1 MLPWVRVDEVGVL
14 KPLTCAARRAGE
26 AVMADAGWVEPDVVE
41 EAEEVVARIWME
53 RSGRVQDYW

>member
-1 MLPWVRVDEVGVL
+1 VRVDGRGVL
-14 KPLTCAARRAGE
+14 KTLTCSAGLVGE